1 MDNGAIGVGLVGA
14 SVNRGWGWRS
24 HVPALLGLPEF
35 ELRAICTAHQE
46 TAEAA
51 AQATGARFAF
61 SDYRRLVEHPEVDVV
76 SVAVRVPWHREIA
89 LAAIAAG
96 KHVYCE
102 WPLGTNRA
110 EVAEMAAAARTGG
123 VRAMPGLQ
131 GRVAPWVLHLRE
143 LVEGGYIGRP
153 LTVNARLFMG
163 HPYRRAGVVWAA
175 KRAAGNHILSIQ
187 TAHMLDIIGQVGGGF
202 STLAASIGTLAPV
215 WTLANGET
223 VDADAPDQVQVRG
236 TLGCGASFT
245 AHFAYV
251 PAHASGWRLEVYGER
266 GTLVATSPGPA
277 MVMPNRVEGGTVDD
291 RALQELPVPGRL
303 ISVPPEVPSDSS
315 AFHVAHLYRRLA
327 ESIRTGA
334 PLDPSF
340 DTALQVYDL
349 IGVLERSS
357 EQGGALVAAPA

>member
-1 MDNGAIGVGLVGA
+1 MANDTIRVGLVGA

-35 ELRAICTAHQE
+35 ALRAICTAHQE
-46 TAEAA
+46 TADAA
-51 AQATGARFAF
+51 AQATGASLAF
-61 SDYRRLVEHPEVDVV
+61 SDYRRMVEHPEVDMV
-76 SVAVRVPWHREIA
+76 SVAVRVPWHKEIA

-110 EVAEMAAAARTGG
+110 EVAEMTAAAQAGG
-123 VRAMPGLQ
+123 VYAMPGLQ

-143 LVEGGYIGRP
+143 LVETGYIGTP
-153 LTVNARLFMG
+153 LTMNARLFMG

-202 STLAASIGTLAPV
+202 TGLAANITTMAPV

-223 VDADAPDQVQVRG
+223 LDADAPDQVQVRG
-236 TLGCGASFT
+236 RLGCGAAFT

-251 PAHASGWRLEVYGER
+251 PALASGWRLEIYGER
-266 GTLVATSPGPA
+266 GTLVASSPGPA
-277 MVMPNRVEGGTVDD
+277 MVMPNRIEGGTVDD
-291 RALQELPVPGRL
+291 KALQELPVPGRL
-303 ISVPPEVPSDSS
+303 ITVPPEVPRDSS
-315 AFHVAHLYRRLA
+315 AFHVAHMYRRLA
-327 ESIRTGA
+327 DSIRTGA
-334 PLDPSF
+334 PLHPSF
-340 DTALQVYDL
+340 ETAQQVYDM
-349 IGVLERSS
+349 VATLERSS
-357 EQGGALVAAPA
+357 EQGGALVTV